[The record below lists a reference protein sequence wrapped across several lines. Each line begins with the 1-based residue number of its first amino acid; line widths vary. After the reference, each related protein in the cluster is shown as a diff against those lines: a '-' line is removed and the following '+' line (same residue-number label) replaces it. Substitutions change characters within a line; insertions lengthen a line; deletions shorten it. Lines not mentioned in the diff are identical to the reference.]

1 MTKRLDHLR
10 RLLAKRVGKPAVC
23 RSGGH
28 HRHPLLTYGPRP
40 RQPAGLIANARRGVG
55 DRQTMKTLRRK
66 ASQPQA
72 GQTAHRD
79 PAEPGAVDIQVI
91 EQRNHILPQLG
102 EGHFAIF
109 CRFTVAVRVVAQH
122 PEMGG

>member
-1 MTKRLDHLR
+1 MSEPAIR
-10 RLLAKRVGKPAVC
+10 RP
-23 RSGGH
+23 GGH
-28 HRHPLLTYGPRP
+28 HRHSLLAYRPRP

-55 DRQTMKTLRRK
+55 NGQTIKTFWRK

-91 EQRNHILPQLG
+91 EQRNHIFPQLG

-109 CRFTVAVRVVAQH
+109 RCITVTVGVIAQH
-122 PEMGG
+122 PKMGG